1 MKASWFQFSNPRIIS
16 LQYDENEN
24 FSTSEKIQM
33 PIAVEKNVSRDPNE
47 TEAEVILRI
56 SVGSQDEKTPFF
68 IILTMGA
75 SFRWEIDSFSEDD
88 LKKLLEKNAAALLI
102 SYSRP
107 IISMITSQ
115 SRFPAY
121 NLPYLDLNSEN

>member
-68 IILTMGA
+68 DCFCILSIA
-75 SFRWEIDSFSEDD
+75 SFKNSAFSF
-88 LKKLLEKNAAALLI
+88 L
-102 SYSRP
+102 
-107 IISMITSQ
+107 
-115 SRFPAY
+115 
-121 NLPYLDLNSEN
+121 